1 MQMLSNAKLNKKG
14 PRTALFDTTLATQ
27 PIPIKIPAKNPFLIK
42 QLFIMKTKL
51 KIIYFIRSL
60 VTMLDDT
67 RCGLDASSLHRDSS
81 MVNYKAKK
89 IRLLSCHRDTS
100 KTEF

>member
-1 MQMLSNAKLNKKG
+1 MQILSNAKLNKKE
-14 PRTALFDTTLATQ
+14 PRIALFDTTLATQ
-27 PIPIKIPAKNPFLIK
+27 PIPIRIPAKNPFLIK

-67 RCGLDASSLHRDSS
+67 RGGLDTSSLHRATS
-81 MVNYKAKK
+81 MINYKAKK
-89 IRLLSCHRDTS
+89 FGLLSCHRDTLN
-100 KTEF
+100 FM